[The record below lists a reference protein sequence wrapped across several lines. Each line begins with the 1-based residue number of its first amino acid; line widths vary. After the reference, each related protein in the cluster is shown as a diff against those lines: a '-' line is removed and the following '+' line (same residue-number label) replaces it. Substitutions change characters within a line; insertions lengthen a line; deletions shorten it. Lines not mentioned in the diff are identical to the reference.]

1 MMRIFFLVVLIGGLA
16 LGIVY
21 PWAIQNVTGHEI
33 GAYTAYQRGRGFQPV
48 DVDLSPS
55 DAPVRVLVDM
65 TSIGSLVVP
74 DSATVLTLT
83 ASVDGRTV
91 LADTLTFI
99 REDTRNDSPQ
109 SGAVVHRDE
118 AGVIDPVEAGL
129 YTFVV
134 GPGDAEGIEMR
145 KVEIV
150 LRGGVMEADRRAA
163 PIGYVLM
170 AVGFVGLVLSVR
182 GRSVR
187 ADDEPPKP
195 RWGRGAG

>member
-1 MMRIFFLVVLIGGLA
+1 MMRILFLLILIGGLA
-16 LGIVY
+16 LGIAY
-21 PWAIQNVTGHEI
+21 PWAVQNASGREI
-33 GAYTAYQRGRGFQPV
+33 GAYSAYERGRGFQPV
-48 DVDLSPS
+48 DVELSPS

-118 AGVIDPVEAGL
+118 AGVIDPVEAGP

-145 KVEIV
+145 KVEVV

-170 AVGFVGLVLSVR
+170 VVGFVGFVLSLR
-182 GRSVR
+182 GRAGK
-187 ADDEPPKP
+187 ADNEPPKP

>member
-1 MMRIFFLVVLIGGLA
+1 MRILFLLLLIGGLA
-16 LGIVY
+16 LGIAY
-21 PWAIQNVTGHEI
+21 PWLMQNVSGHAIGTYTVYERTTGFRPLEVELV
-33 GAYTAYQRGRGFQPV
+33 PE
-48 DVDLSPS
+48 
-55 DAPVRVLVDM
+55 DAPLRVLVDM
-65 TSIGSLVVP
+65 TSIRSLVVP
-74 DSATVLTLT
+74 DSATVLTLI

-118 AGVIDPVEAGL
+118 AGVIDPVEAGP

-145 KVEIV
+145 KVEVV

-163 PIGYVLM
+163 PISYVLM
-170 AVGFVGLVLSVR
+170 AVGFVGFVLSLR
-182 GRSVR
+182 GRAGK
-187 ADDEPPKP
+187 ADNEPPKP
-195 RWGRGAG
+195 RWGRDAG

>member
-1 MMRIFFLVVLIGGLA
+1 MIRILFLLILIGGLA
-16 LGIVY
+16 LGIAY
-21 PWAIQNVTGHEI
+21 PLLMQNVSGHAIGSYTVYERTTGFRPLEV
-33 GAYTAYQRGRGFQPV
+33 ALVPE
-48 DVDLSPS
+48 
-55 DAPVRVLVDM
+55 DAPLRVLVDM

-118 AGVIDPVEAGL
+118 AGVIDPVEAGP

-145 KVEIV
+145 KVEVV

-170 AVGFVGLVLSVR
+170 VVGFVGFVLSYRR
-182 GRSVR
+182 GDSGRNS
-187 ADDEPPKP
+187 EPPKP

>member
-1 MMRIFFLVVLIGGLA
+1 MMRVFFLLVLFGGLG
-16 LGIVY
+16 LGVAY
-21 PWAIQNVTGHEI
+21 PWVVQNVSGREI
-33 GAYTAYQRGRGFQPV
+33 GAYTVYERGAGFRPV
-48 DVDLSPS
+48 DIELSPG
-55 DAPVRVLVDM
+55 DAPLRVLVDM

-83 ASVDGRTV
+83 ASFGGRTV
-91 LADTLTFI
+91 LADTLTFV

-109 SGAVVHRDE
+109 SGAVVHRDD
-118 AGVIDPVEAGL
+118 GGMIDPVEAGP

-150 LRGGVMEADRRAA
+150 LRGDVMEADRRAA

-170 AVGFVGLVLSVR
+170 AIGFVGFVLSLR
-182 GRSVR
+182 GRAGKGDS
-187 ADDEPPKP
+187 EPHTP